1 MRPHTVLLHPTL
13 RVIVY
18 GLVWQW
24 QREGG
29 VNGQLELVG
38 CVCVCVCVCLRGNTV
53 LFLPITSQ
61 APSDIFWSHGLH
73 TDWLS

>member
-29 VNGQLELVG
+29 EWAVGDGWTCVRVRARMHVYLLEREH
-38 CVCVCVCVCLRGNTV
+38 CV
-53 LFLPITSQ
+53 IT
-61 APSDIFWSHGLH
+61 AWSHGLH
-73 TDWLS
+73 RSWLCKK